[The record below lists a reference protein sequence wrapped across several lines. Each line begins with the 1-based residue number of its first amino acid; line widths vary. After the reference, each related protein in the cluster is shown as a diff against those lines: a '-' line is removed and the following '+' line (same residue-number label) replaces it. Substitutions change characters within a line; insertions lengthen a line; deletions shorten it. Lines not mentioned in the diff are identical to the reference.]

1 MQNESWD
8 ITDSNGLESTTIGM
22 YYALTSL
29 STIGF
34 GDYYPKTDAE
44 RLYVSFMLLFGVAI
58 FSFIMGEIRF
68 MISSFTGFDQDLE

>member
-1 MQNESWD
+1 
-8 ITDSNGLESTTIGM
+8 M